1 MVRKVSLRVAVIRID
16 EKERL
21 LHNERM
27 PSIVIAPI
35 AVRFRKPTEKKGD
48 QRMFTTLSIF

>member
-1 MVRKVSLRVAVIRID
+1 VVRKVSLRVAVIRID